1 MKKIPCNAV
10 DYYNNFADFLKGI
23 SEKYDARP
31 ALSWFNRK
39 QEEQKRTFRELAAE
53 VYAVRESLCAM
64 GLAGKNI
71 AIVSE
76 NCYEWLLVYL
86 AAAACGAVTAC
97 IDAEQSEET
106 IRQMIG
112 MVDVEAVFVSDAC
125 CDICSPL
132 LREEGKLRYLV
143 LLESGKREDMT
154 VVGQLLKEGRKRLM
168 ASAGVSAYDT
178 PLKPRQTAAIVYTSG
193 TTSLSKPVMLSH
205 QAILY
210 NSSDSSVYVNAGPD
224 VFSALPFYHTYGM
237 TCAVLATLVRGAHL
251 IFNGNLKTVMRDL
264 QLSKAYSMLTVPL
277 MVEAI
282 HRQIWLAAEQSGKAD
297 GLRRLLKLQGIMQRV
312 GVKKPNKVLE
322 EIREKSM
329 GTLKVIICGGA
340 HMSREVSEEFMMMG
354 ISILQG
360 YGITECSP
368 LVSVNSSH
376 ACKIDSVGLVLPHSE
391 VKIEDEEILV
401 RGDTIMNGYY
411 NAPELT
417 REAMSGE
424 WFCTGD
430 MGYLDKDGFLYITGR
445 KKNLVVFKNGK
456 KVSPEKLEEELKT
469 IPLVKDVMVYG
480 AASGVS
486 TDDVKLAAS
495 VYPDQE
501 RTQGMSSYEIL
512 EELQQEVNAI
522 NDGLPFYQQIQMVT
536 IREQEFAKTAMQKI
550 KRHQV

>member
-1 MKKIPCNAV
+1 MKKIPLNPV
-10 DYYNNFADFLKGI
+10 DYYDNFADFLRGI
-23 SEKYDARP
+23 SEKFGDKP
-31 ALSWFNRK
+31 AVSWFNRR
-39 QEEQKRTFRELAAE
+39 QEEQKRNFRELADDVCAF
-53 VYAVRESLCAM
+53 REALCGM
-64 GLAGKNI
+64 GLAGKNV

-86 AAAACGAVTAC
+86 AAASCGAVSVC
-97 IDAEQSEET
+97 IDAEQPEDS
-106 IRQMIG
+106 IRQMIN
-112 MVDVEAVFVSDAC
+112 MVDVVAVFVSDAC
-125 CDICSPL
+125 CDLCTPL
-132 LREEGKLRYLV
+132 LKEEGKLQHLV
-143 LLESGKREDMT
+143 LLESGKREGMT
-154 VVGQLLKEGRKRLM
+154 TAEQLLEEGRKLLRASGG
-168 ASAGVSAYDT
+168 ASAFET
-178 PLKPRQTAAIVYTSG
+178 PLEPRQTAAIVYTSG

-251 IFNGNLKTVMRDL
+251 IFNGSLKTVMRDL

-282 HRQIWLAAEQSGKAD
+282 HNQIWLAAEQSGRAE
-297 GLRRLLKLQGIMQRV
+297 GLRKLLKLQGMMQKM

-322 EIREKSM
+322 EVREKSM
-329 GTLKVIICGGA
+329 GSLQVIICGGA
-340 HMSREVSEEFMMMG
+340 HVSREVSEEFMMMG

-376 ACKIDSVGLVLPHSE
+376 ACKIDSVGLVLPHCE

-417 REAMSGE
+417 REVMSGD

-430 MGYLDKDGFLYITGR
+430 IGYLDKDGFLYITGR

-456 KVSPEKLEEELKT
+456 KVSPEKLEEKLKT
-469 IPLVKDVMVYG
+469 IPMVKDVMVYG
-480 AASGVS
+480 AASGVT

-495 VYPDQE
+495 IYPDPE
-501 RTQGMSSYEIL
+501 RTSGMSSYEIL
-512 EELQQEVNAI
+512 EELQREVNEI

-536 IREQEFAKTAMQKI
+536 IREQEFVKTAMQKI